1 MSWGLEGP
9 GQLLLH
15 FRGIYLHN
23 IMAHQF
29 DDKGNVISELEIN
42 GALSGLTEN
51 DKQLIANAATLGIMG
66 VGTVIAGP
74 VVAVLGGCLWAIDRA
89 RRIP

>member
-1 MSWGLEGP
+1 LR
-9 GQLLLH
+9 LN

-23 IMAHQF
+23 IMA
-29 DDKGNVISELEIN
+29 DYDKFRNHMEEPEIS
-42 GALSGLTEN
+42 GALSRLTED

-74 VVAVLGGCLWAIDRA
+74 MVAVLGGCLWAIDRA
-89 RRIP
+89 RRNP